1 MSRRLKIVVLGLSL
15 SSSWGNGHATTY
27 RSLLKALAARGHEIL
42 FLERNVPWY
51 AENRDLTN
59 PDYCWLAFYED
70 LAGLE
75 RWRREVASAD
85 AVIVGSFTP
94 EGVAV
99 GRWAME
105 AASGPVAFYDIDT
118 PVTLGKLFRGDVEYL
133 APEQVA
139 QYDLYLS
146 FTGGPTLT
154 RLERDYGSPAA
165 RALYCSADA
174 EIYQPTGAARR
185 WDLSYLGTYSPDR
198 QPVLDRLLLQA
209 ARAAP
214 ELNFCVA
221 GPQYPRDIEWP
232 ANVERLEHV
241 APADH
246 PDFYSASR
254 FTLNVTRADMVAAGY
269 APSVRLFE
277 AGACGCPIISDVW
290 TGLDTLFRP
299 EEEIVLAETAEDTLA
314 ALRAGDDVR
323 AGLAEGARRRVLDA
337 HTSHHRAETL
347 ETELLAAI
355 ERRVS
360 RPSAAAASQ
369 TPVSTSET
377 LTTMKK
383 KQQRVLVA
391 GGAGFLGSHLC
402 DRLLS
407 EGAQVVCLDNLQT
420 GSLDNLERALAHPD
434 FEFVKADIVDPLP
447 SRLARRRFD
456 RIYNLACAASPPL
469 YQADP
474 EHTLLTSVV
483 GTRHLLQ
490 LAETCGARFLLAS
503 TSEIYG
509 DPEVH
514 PQPETYWG
522 NVNSTGPR
530 ACYDEGKRCAETLS
544 FDFDR
549 AGRGEVRVARIFN
562 TYGPRLSA
570 ADGRVVSN
578 LVSQALAE
586 ADITV
591 FGDGSQTR
599 SFCYVDDL
607 VGGLIALME
616 HDGPQPGPVN
626 LGNPTEL
633 TVRELVEVILA
644 ITGSESEVVFRPLP
658 VDDPRRRRPDISKA
672 ADVLGWK
679 PTTPLEQGLK
689 ATIAWFDSLP
699 AKPAEAEDSAALS
712 A

>member
-133 APEQVA
+133 SPEQVA

-232 ANVERLEHV
+232 AKVVRLEHV
-241 APADH
+241 APADR

-254 FTLNVTRADMVAAGY
+254 VT
-269 APSVRLFE
+269 
-277 AGACGCPIISDVW
+277 
-290 TGLDTLFRP
+290 FR
-299 EEEIVLAETAEDTLA
+299 VKLLAE
-314 ALRAGDDVR
+314 
-323 AGLAEGARRRVLDA
+323 
-337 HTSHHRAETL
+337 
-347 ETELLAAI
+347 
-355 ERRVS
+355 
-360 RPSAAAASQ
+360 
-369 TPVSTSET
+369 
-377 LTTMKK
+377 
-383 KQQRVLVA
+383 
-391 GGAGFLGSHLC
+391 
-402 DRLLS
+402 
-407 EGAQVVCLDNLQT
+407 
-420 GSLDNLERALAHPD
+420 
-434 FEFVKADIVDPLP
+434 
-447 SRLARRRFD
+447 
-456 RIYNLACAASPPL
+456 
-469 YQADP
+469 
-474 EHTLLTSVV
+474 
-483 GTRHLLQ
+483 
-490 LAETCGARFLLAS
+490 
-503 TSEIYG
+503 
-509 DPEVH
+509 
-514 PQPETYWG
+514 
-522 NVNSTGPR
+522 
-530 ACYDEGKRCAETLS
+530 
-544 FDFDR
+544 
-549 AGRGEVRVARIFN
+549 
-562 TYGPRLSA
+562 
-570 ADGRVVSN
+570 
-578 LVSQALAE
+578 
-586 ADITV
+586 
-591 FGDGSQTR
+591 
-599 SFCYVDDL
+599 
-607 VGGLIALME
+607 
-616 HDGPQPGPVN
+616 
-626 LGNPTEL
+626 
-633 TVRELVEVILA
+633 
-644 ITGSESEVVFRPLP
+644 
-658 VDDPRRRRPDISKA
+658 
-672 ADVLGWK
+672 
-679 PTTPLEQGLK
+679 
-689 ATIAWFDSLP
+689 
-699 AKPAEAEDSAALS
+699 
-712 A
+712 